1 MNHRTIIF
9 FAIAMIAAATQA
21 SAEISFSGNTHSI
34 ITETPATSTGLNAM
48 YVVYDAAGVTV
59 SYTSPSG
66 NTAVAWQQYGS
77 LGGGFAEPVDNI
89 VRAGATSS
97 FTLPQGD
104 GGYIIEDG
112 TDRYYFYVIDFASHP
127 YDVTAIAPS
136 AEQDCGQ
143 IALDVTGTAS
153 AITYYSINGRAVEL
167 DRGITLSYATMTLD
181 DSSKTYRVD
190 QTDVNFQ
197 HLSPVIHAPAPLCA
211 TEFVLEGDRFLAQ
224 WGMAEVISSVT
235 VQPTA
240 VEAYTSATQE
250 SRDNSNETGAGNEG
264 LGGSAPAEIEFYATV
279 TDAAVFTEWQ
289 FSTYPDFDDIQLR
302 ISDPVTTY
310 TFREQGTTYV
320 RFVCANDAGTCE
332 YTGNVYEVSIGQ
344 SSLLCPNAFSPGAS
358 EGVNDEWKVS
368 YSSIVD
374 FECHIFNRLGV
385 KMASFTDPS
394 QGWDGRYNGK
404 LVPAGVYYYVIK
416 ARGADDKKYNLS
428 GDINIVNYR

>member
-1 MNHRTIIF
+1 MNRLIF
-9 FAIAMIAAATQA
+9 SFAILVMAAAPQA
-21 SAEISFSGNTHSI
+21 MAQISFTGNAQSV
-34 ITETPATSTGLNAM
+34 ITETPAASTGLDAV
-48 YVVYDAAGVTV
+48 YVLYDAAGVTV
-59 SYTSPSG
+59 SYTSQQGNPS
-66 NTAVAWQQYGS
+66 VAWQQYGS
-77 LGGGFAEPVDNI
+77 LGGGFAEPVDGV

-97 FTLPQGD
+97 VTLQSGD
-104 GGYIIEDG
+104 RGFIIEDG
-112 TDRYYFYVIDFASHP
+112 DTRCYFYIIDYATHP
-127 YDVTAIAPS
+127 YGVTAIAPS

-143 IALDVTGTAS
+143 VSLDITGS
-153 AITYYSINGRAVEL
+153 AAAINYYSINGRAVEL

-190 QTDVNFQ
+190 QADVNFA

-224 WGMAEVISSVT
+224 WGMAETVVSST
-235 VQPTA
+235 MQPTA

-250 SRDNSNETGAGNEG
+250 SRDNSNETGSGNDG
-264 LGGSAPAEIEFYATV
+264 LGGSAPAEVEFYAAV

-302 ISDPVTTY
+302 ISDPVTSY

-320 RFVCANDAGTCE
+320 RFVCANDAGTCD
-332 YTGNVYEVSIGQ
+332 YTGSVYTVSIGQ

-368 YSSIVD
+368 YSSIVE
-374 FECHIFNRLGV
+374 FECHIFNKLGV

>member
-1 MNHRTIIF
+1 MNRLIF
-9 FAIAMIAAATQA
+9 SFAILVMAAAPQA
-21 SAEISFSGNTHSI
+21 MAQISFTGNAQSV
-34 ITETPATSTGLNAM
+34 ITETPAASTGLDAV
-48 YVVYDAAGVTV
+48 YVLYDAAGVTV
-59 SYTSPSG
+59 SYTSQQGNPS
-66 NTAVAWQQYGS
+66 VAWQQYGS
-77 LGGGFAEPVDNI
+77 LGGGFAEPVDGV

-97 FTLPQGD
+97 VTLQSGD
-104 GGYIIEDG
+104 RGFIIEDG
-112 TDRYYFYVIDFASHP
+112 DTRCYFYIIDYASHP

-143 IALDVTGTAS
+143 VSLDITGS
-153 AITYYSINGRAVEL
+153 AAAINYYSINGRAVEL

-190 QTDVNFQ
+190 QADVNFA

-224 WGMAEVISSVT
+224 WGMAETVVSST
-235 VQPTA
+235 MQPTA

-250 SRDNSNETGAGNEG
+250 SRDNSNETGSGNDG
-264 LGGSAPAEIEFYATV
+264 LGGSAPAEVEFYAAV

-302 ISDPVTTY
+302 ISDPVTSY

-320 RFVCANDAGTCE
+320 RFVCANDAGTCD
-332 YTGNVYEVSIGQ
+332 YTGSVYTVSIGQ

-368 YSSIVD
+368 YSSIVE
-374 FECHIFNRLGV
+374 FECHIFNKLGV

>member
-1 MNHRTIIF
+1 MNRLIF
-9 FAIAMIAAATQA
+9 SFAILVMAAAPQA
-21 SAEISFSGNTHSI
+21 MAQISFTGNAQSV
-34 ITETPATSTGLNAM
+34 ITETPAASTGLDAV
-48 YVVYDAAGVTV
+48 YVLYDAAGVTV
-59 SYTSPSG
+59 SYTSQQGNPS
-66 NTAVAWQQYGS
+66 VAWQQYGS
-77 LGGGFAEPVDNI
+77 LGGGFAEPVDGV

-97 FTLPQGD
+97 VTLQSGD
-104 GGYIIEDG
+104 RGFIIEDG
-112 TDRYYFYVIDFASHP
+112 DTRCYFYIIDYASHP

-143 IALDVTGTAS
+143 VSLDITGS
-153 AITYYSINGRAVEL
+153 AAAINYYSINGRAVEL

-190 QTDVNFQ
+190 QADVNFA

-224 WGMAEVISSVT
+224 WGMAETVVSST
-235 VQPTA
+235 MQPTA

-250 SRDNSNETGAGNEG
+250 SRDNSNETGSGNDG
-264 LGGSAPAEIEFYATV
+264 LGGSAPAEVEFYAVV

-302 ISDPVTTY
+302 ISDPVTSY

-320 RFVCANDAGTCE
+320 RFVCANDAGTCD
-332 YTGNVYEVSIGQ
+332 YTGSVYTVSIGQ

-368 YSSIVD
+368 YSSIVE
-374 FECHIFNRLGV
+374 FECHIFNKLGV

>member
-1 MNHRTIIF
+1 MNRLIF
-9 FAIAMIAAATQA
+9 SIALLAVAAAPQA
-21 SAEISFSGNTHSI
+21 MAEISFTGYSHSV
-34 ITETPATSTGLNAM
+34 ITETPAATTGLDAV
-48 YVVYDAAGVTV
+48 YVLYDAAGVTV
-59 SYTSPSG
+59 TYTSPSG
-66 NTAVAWQQYGS
+66 NSSAVWQQYGS
-77 LGGGFAEPVDNI
+77 LGGGFAEPVDGL
-89 VRAGATSS
+89 VRSGESTSL
-97 FTLPQGD
+97 TLPAGD
-104 GGYIIEDG
+104 RGYIIEDG
-112 TDRYYFYVIDFASHP
+112 DQRYYFYIIDYSQHP
-127 YDVTAIAPS
+127 YEVTSIAPS

-143 IALDVTGTAS
+143 VSLDITGQAA
-153 AITYYSINGRAVEL
+153 AINYYTINGRSVEL

-190 QTDVNFQ
+190 QADVNFS

-211 TEFVLEGDRFLAQ
+211 TEFVIEGDRFLSQ
-224 WGMAEVISSVT
+224 WGMAESVASVT
-235 VQPTA
+235 MQPSA
-240 VEAYTSATQE
+240 VEAYTSATQQ
-250 SRDNSNETGAGNEG
+250 SRDNSNETGAGNDG
-264 LGGSAPAEIEFYATV
+264 LGGSAPAEVEFYAAV

-302 ISDPVTTY
+302 ISEPVTTY
-310 TFREQGTTYV
+310 TFREQGNTYV
-320 RFVCANDAGTCE
+320 RFVCANDAGTCD
-332 YTGNVYEVSIGQ
+332 YTGTVYTISIGQ

-368 YSSIVD
+368 YSSIVE